1 MVSILSSSVSA
12 FVTYISFNKFRK
24 EESNQNLS
32 LTVMNSSLAGL
43 VMITGV
49 CDDCNV
55 YSALAIGFLAGLA
68 YLSATQ
74 LFERY
79 RIDDPVEAV

>member
-12 FVTYISFNKFRK
+12 FTTYLLLLFNKFRK

-43 VMITGV
+43 VTITGV
-49 CDDCNV
+49 CDDVNM
-55 YSALAIGFLAGLA
+55 YSALFIGFFASLT
-68 YLSATQ
+68 YLTAT
-74 LFERY
+74 
-79 RIDDPVEAV
+79 

>member
-12 FVTYISFNKFRK
+12 VITYTFFNKFRK

-49 CDDCNV
+49 CDDVNV
-55 YSALAIGFLAGLA
+55 YAALFIGFFSGLA
-68 YLSATQ
+68 YLTAT
-74 LFERY
+74 
-79 RIDDPVEAV
+79 